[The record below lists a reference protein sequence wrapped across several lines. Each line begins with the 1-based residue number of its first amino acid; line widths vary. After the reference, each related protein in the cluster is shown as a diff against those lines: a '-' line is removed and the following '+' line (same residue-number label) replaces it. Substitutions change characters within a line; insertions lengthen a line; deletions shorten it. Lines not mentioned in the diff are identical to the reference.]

1 MDDRSIQ
8 LGMSLATVLFA
19 IFAIAIFI
27 YYGAGLVFYTL
38 VAITIIIG
46 LVNARMLSKEVADE
60 EAAASANSRPVASA
74 VASARRKRA
83 SRAKSS

>member
-19 IFAIAIFI
+19 IFAIVIFI
-27 YYGAGLVFYTL
+27 YYGAGMVFYTL

-46 LVNARMLSKEVADE
+46 LINAHMLSKEVANG
-60 EAAASANSRPVASA
+60 EAAASVKSNPASST
-74 VASARRKRA
+74 VSSARRKRA
-83 SRAKSS
+83 SKAKSS